1 MGRDLSAI
9 KAIALDIDGVLT
21 DGGLIPL
28 ENGDVLRVT
37 DAKDAFAVRFA
48 AKRGIIMSIMS
59 GGNTVALH
67 KRMLSMHIREEDIFL
82 GCRGKLNV
90 FRRFCEQH
98 GLDASEV
105 AYFGDDIADTQVLAA
120 CGCGFAPA
128 DAAQE
133 AKDAADIVTSRPGG
147 KGSVR
152 EGIEM
157 ILKAKG
163 LWVFDPDRFDELY

>member
-1 MGRDLSAI
+1 MEPNLKSI
-9 KAIALDIDGVLT
+9 KAIAMDIDGVLT

-28 ENGDVLRVT
+28 ANGDVLRIT

-48 AKRGIIMSIMS
+48 AKQGMIMSIMS
-59 GGNTVALH
+59 GGDTQALH
-67 KRMLSMHIREEDIFL
+67 TRMLSLRVKEEDLFL
-82 GCRGKLNV
+82 GCRGKLEV
-90 FRRFCEQH
+90 FRAFCTQH

-133 AKDAADIVTSRPGG
+133 AKDAADIVTTRPGG
-147 KGSVR
+147 KGCVR

-157 ILKAKG
+157 ILKAQG
-163 LWVFDPDRFDELY
+163 LWVFDPDKFNELY

>member
-1 MGRDLSAI
+1 MGPDLSAI

-82 GCRGKLNV
+82 GCRGKLSV

-105 AYFGDDIADTQVLAA
+105 AYFGDDIADTLSLELRDTVLDKTLISPTNTKNTQTSKNCTTSHRTN
-120 CGCGFAPA
+120 CGIHTRCISTTGEDTHTFNLCH
-128 DAAQE
+128 D
-133 AKDAADIVTSRPGG
+133 
-147 KGSVR
+147 
-152 EGIEM
+152 
-157 ILKAKG
+157 
-163 LWVFDPDRFDELY
+163 

>member
-1 MGRDLSAI
+1 MEPDLKAI
-9 KAIALDIDGVLT
+9 RAIALDIDGVLT

-28 ENGDVLRVT
+28 ENGDVLRIT

-48 AKRGIIMSIMS
+48 AKQGIVMSIMS
-59 GGNTVALH
+59 GGDTKALH
-67 KRMLSMHIREEDIFL
+67 KRMLRLHVREEDLFL
-82 GCRGKLNV
+82 GCRGKLRV

-105 AYFGDDIADTQVLAA
+105 AYFGDDIADIQVLTA
-120 CGCGFAPA
+120 CGCGFAPS

-133 AKDAADIVTSRPGG
+133 AKDAADIVTSHPGG
-147 KGSVR
+147 KGCVR

-157 ILKAKG
+157 ILKAQG
-163 LWVFDPDRFDELY
+163 LWVFDPDKFDELY

>member
-1 MGRDLSAI
+1 MVPNLKAI

-48 AKRGIIMSIMS
+48 AKQGIIMSIMS
-59 GGNTVALH
+59 GGNTKALH
-67 KRMLSMHIREEDIFL
+67 TRMLSLHICEEDLFL
-82 GCRGKLNV
+82 GCRGKLGV

-105 AYFGDDIADTQVLAA
+105 AYFGDDIADTQVLSA

-133 AKDAADIVTSRPGG
+133 AKDAADIVTAHPGG
-147 KGSVR
+147 KGCVR

-157 ILKAKG
+157 ILKAQG
-163 LWVFDPDRFDELY
+163 LWVFDPDRFSELY